1 MTLRGANDALSAAN
15 LAAYAERVLASTGI
29 NAFEV
34 PDITAEQPDTAVRTA
49 LRDGWL
55 CAQEN
60 PAPGGGQR

>member
-1 MTLRGANDALSAAN
+1 MTPCGADDALPAAG
-15 LAAYAERVLASTGI
+15 LAAYAERVLAGTGI
-29 NAFEV
+29 NASDL
-34 PDITAEQPDTAVRTA
+34 PGITAEQHDSAVHTA